1 MPKSYGWDVVAHKI
15 LETAQV
21 LGLLWDQ
28 DFGLRLVNIDKLNR
42 DPFPFLDFYLTI
54 HFIVRNSVLVN
65 GVRRREAA
73 EDETIPGPAQR

>member
-15 LETAQV
+15 LETA
-21 LGLLWDQ
+21 LS
-28 DFGLRLVNIDKLNR
+28 R
-42 DPFPFLDFYLTI
+42 
-54 HFIVRNSVLVN
+54 HFIVRKSVLVN